1 MKHKLYHRVNLLLDK
16 FADNSMAKYY
26 LVILLVLV
34 DFYLIASSLISE
46 NSETLLIGMIIF
58 WMLCFFLLANTKKR
72 RNRLILDSGT
82 MISPYLGLNVYRLL
96 HSPHIRVQRSP
107 ETEDAEIALVTWL
120 YTCVLAI
127 SSAGEEKYNY
137 HQLLVNTLSQEY
149 PELLSW
155 LQEFYEELKTVPPT
169 PQDFS
174 VEDFEL

>member
-1 MKHKLYHRVNLLLDK
+1 MRKFNNLLDK

-46 NSETLLIGMIIF
+46 NSETLLIGIIIF
-58 WMLCFFLLANTKKR
+58 WMLCLFLLANTKKR

-96 HSPHIRVQRSP
+96 HSPHMRVQRSP

-155 LQEFYEELKTVPPT
+155 LPEFYEELKTVPPT